1 MNRRSILV
9 GIIGCGAYGSEH
21 ARVLSNIVD
30 VSIRAVCDI
39 DAGRARTLGEASG
52 ASYFSRDPEELIRDE
67 AIDVI
72 YICTHHD
79 SHASIAIQAASYGK
93 HIFIEKPM
101 ALTVHDSQKIVDA
114 VERAG
119 VLCMVGFKLRFYPLV
134 NRLRTYIPT
143 PRMTIAHG
151 IDDRWPDDFW
161 ANDPMS
167 GGGNVISEGCHVMDL
182 VYYLNQSEPVRIHAE
197 GGNYQHPELDIIDT
211 IASTITFENGSV
223 ASVVVA
229 DIGLPPFISKFSFQ
243 SMDGKKSAHLYN
255 RLKSLMLYDGIDFK
269 GQHDQEE
276 MGVVEENRY
285 FIRAVQAGMMPS
297 CNHIDGLR
305 ATAMIQATF
314 ESLQSGNPVMIKSI
328 IGSD

>member
-1 MNRRSILV
+1 MNRRSVFI
-9 GIIGCGAYGSEH
+9 GIIGCGTYGSEH
-21 ARVLSNIVD
+21 ARVLSHLDD

-52 ASYFSRDPEELIRDE
+52 ASYFSRDAEELIRDE

-79 SHASIAIQAASYGK
+79 SHASIAIQATSYGK

-101 ALTVHDSQKIVDA
+101 ALTVHDSREIVDA

-119 VLCMVGFKLRFYPLV
+119 VICMVGFKLRFYPLV
-134 NRLRTYIPT
+134 NRLRAYIPT
-143 PRMTIAHG
+143 PRLTIAHG

-161 ANDPMS
+161 ANDPTK
-167 GGGNVISEGCHVMDL
+167 GGGNVLSEGCHVMDL

-197 GGNYQHPELDIIDT
+197 GGNLQHPELDIIDT
-211 IASTITFENGSV
+211 IVSTITFENGSV
-223 ASVVVA
+223 ASVAIA

-243 SMDGKKSAHLYN
+243 LMDGKKSAHLYN
-255 RLKSLMLYDGIDFK
+255 RLKSLMLYDGIDVK

-276 MGVVEENRY
+276 MGVVVENRY
-285 FIRAVQAGMMPS
+285 FIDAVKNGKKS
-297 CNHIDGLR
+297 LCNHIDGLR
-305 ATAMIQATF
+305 ATAMIEATF
-314 ESLQSGNPVMIKSI
+314 ESLQSGKPVAMKSI
-328 IGSD
+328 IERD